1 MTQNKNVVRSLLA
14 AVLFAVASVSATAY
28 AADASGAAHVQ
39 KAKMKVVFQVSD
51 ADPQKWNLTLNN
63 VKNFQDAV
71 GKENSE
77 LEIVAYGPGVNM
89 LKFESTVGSRVKDAI
104 ASGVKI
110 VACEN
115 TMHAMKLTKDDM
127 LPEIGYVPGGV
138 IEIAKKQME
147 GYAYIRP

>member
-71 GKENSE
+71 GKENTE

-138 IEIAKKQME
+138 VELAKKQME

>member
-77 LEIVAYGPGVNM
+77 LEIVAYGPGINM
-89 LKFESTVGSRVKDAI
+89 LKFESPVGSRVKDAI

-115 TMHAMKLTKDDM
+115 TLHAMKLTKDDM

-138 IEIAKKQME
+138 VELAKKQME